1 MPNTI
6 WPGISSFFKET
17 FWFFRSALT
26 PVSLFANQVSE
37 VISSDGPQTVNLGIT
52 VASML
57 KAKRAYLCGVDLGAA
72 SPDNPRVSGAH
83 GDTVRNLTI
92 PARGNRGRTVFTD
105 PLLQIVKNAVQGAV
119 NSTPTK
125 FFNVSNGLY
134 IEGAAPT
141 DLKDVVFDDSVNEN
155 EKSSLL
161 DSFRSQM
168 PAYTSERFEDQWF
181 SVDLRQVTFN
191 FFGALKSLFFSCAGE
206 WNAKKLKEFYL
217 FLDYSKANL
226 REQTMQRLCRGDVM
240 RWVMTIDN
248 AYKRIGIPR

>member
-1 MPNTI
+1 M
-6 WPGISSFFKET
+6 
-17 FWFFRSALT
+17 
-26 PVSLFANQVSE
+26 
-37 VISSDGPQTVNLGIT
+37 
-52 VASML
+52 
-57 KAKRAYLCGVDLGAA
+57 
-72 SPDNPRVSGAH
+72 
-83 GDTVRNLTI
+83 TI

-119 NSTPTK
+119 NSTSTK

-181 SVDLRQVTFN
+181 SVDLSR
-191 FFGALKSLFFSCAGE
+191 
-206 WNAKKLKEFYL
+206 
-217 FLDYSKANL
+217 
-226 REQTMQRLCRGDVM
+226 
-240 RWVMTIDN
+240 
-248 AYKRIGIPR
+248 